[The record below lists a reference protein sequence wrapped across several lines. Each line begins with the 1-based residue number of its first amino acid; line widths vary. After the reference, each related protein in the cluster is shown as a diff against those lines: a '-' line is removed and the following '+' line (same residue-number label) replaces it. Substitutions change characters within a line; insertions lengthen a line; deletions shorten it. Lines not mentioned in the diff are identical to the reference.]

1 MIDCVHPI
9 RRWIA
14 NHYAPMCVT
23 VGWPRAMVSVIL
35 AAILMVRANMT
46 AESVSN
52 MWGVFG
58 ETHVRKNSVS
68 GQSN

>member
-52 MWGVFG
+52 M
-58 ETHVRKNSVS
+58 
-68 GQSN
+68 